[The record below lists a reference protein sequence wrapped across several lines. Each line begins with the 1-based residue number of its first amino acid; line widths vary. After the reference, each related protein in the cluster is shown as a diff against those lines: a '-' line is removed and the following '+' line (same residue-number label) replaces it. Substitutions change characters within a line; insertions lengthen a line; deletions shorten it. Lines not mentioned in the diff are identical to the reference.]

1 MHNNP
6 DAIFVSVHLNKFT
19 TSNAKGSQ
27 IFYSKQ
33 DEMSKHLGEY
43 IRYNIV
49 NLLQPDNTRVNK
61 QATSQTFLLHRATV
75 PAVLVECGFLSNSAE
90 LAMLKTENYQNE
102 MAFCIFCGINDYFLN
117 KKELKRYGT

>member
-1 MHNNP
+1 
-6 DAIFVSVHLNKFT
+6 
-19 TSNAKGSQ
+19 
-27 IFYSKQ
+27 
-33 DEMSKHLGEY
+33 MSKHLGEC

-117 KKELKRYGT
+117 KKELKQNGT